1 MSQVNVGPKY
11 LENSVGSRLM
21 ECTKRASIQA
31 ERGHWEAQRAMMQ
44 VSLPGTRQVHITTL
58 NICQLFPLNPL

>member
-31 ERGHWEAQRAMMQ
+31 ERAHWEAERAMVQ
-44 VSLPGTRQVHITTL
+44 VSLPGTRRVQITTRNVL
-58 NICQLFPLNPL
+58 SVISP